1 MDCKATNNA
10 KRMRI
15 NFKKGVLALFMLI
28 AFSVTTF
35 AEEIKTSSGT
45 VLGTCNIESSEVKY
59 DRSDKEVV
67 WVKVKIKNTT
77 GKRIKGTIYGNN
89 GGSLEFIVNPYD
101 STYGYLENCH
111 EQPSYLICDN
121 AY

>member
-1 MDCKATNNA
+1 
-10 KRMRI
+10 MRI